1 MSMKNKENILRKIPN
16 SKIDNKM
23 FLIKHYYCFKKKK
36 NEKKGSPSSKNH
48 GDYNIN
54 NKTVINIAL
63 QPQLQ

>member
-23 FLIKHYYCFKKKK
+23 FLVKHYYGFKKKW
-36 NEKKGSPSSKNH
+36 KKGSPSSKNH

-54 NKTVINIAL
+54 NKTVINLAL